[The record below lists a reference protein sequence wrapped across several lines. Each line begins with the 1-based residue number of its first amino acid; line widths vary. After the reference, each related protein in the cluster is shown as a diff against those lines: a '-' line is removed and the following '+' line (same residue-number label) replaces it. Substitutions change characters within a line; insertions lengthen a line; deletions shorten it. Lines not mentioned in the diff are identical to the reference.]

1 MAGRA
6 PWVPQLVGLGVTL
19 AAVAVYFAFTLD
31 QVRGLQRLQAE
42 TVDRNRRDSLQLV
55 RIQNDLFQL
64 GLALHEMAESGDA
77 LPLTAHHAEMNRLH
91 ADLDAAIE
99 LEHGLVPSSRTR
111 EQQDVLEASVRR
123 FWDGMD
129 QMWMLAADGRE
140 NEARTLIGTRLDA
153 ERGTLNSSVARMLV
167 ENSDAESAGA
177 RAVGEIY
184 RRVETNLYWFLAAG
198 LLAIGATG
206 ISVIRFSRRVFE
218 SLEKLSDER
227 KELARQMINVQEDVF
242 RALARELHDEFGQVL
257 TAIGA
262 MLQQVKK
269 KIPEDSAAQA
279 GLREIREVAASTLER
294 VRLMSQ
300 MLHPPVLDDYGL
312 EKSIEWYLSQF
323 EKQSGVRVHYEKIG
337 GALWIGDQVAIHVYR
352 ILQEALNNVLRH
364 AKAAEVW
371 VRAEYTPSQLSL
383 VVEDHGVGMP
393 EDVPRGGI
401 GLVSMRERAGLLS
414 GTLEFARPEAGG
426 VRVLLQVPLQ
436 AGAAA

>member
-19 AAVAVYFAFTLD
+19 AAVAVYFGFTLD
-31 QVRGLQRLQAE
+31 QVRGLQRLQVE

-55 RIQNDLFQL
+55 RIQNDLFQI
-64 GLALHEMAESGDA
+64 GLALHEMAESGDP
-77 LPLTAHHAEMNRLH
+77 LPLTTHHAEMNRLH
-91 ADLDAAIE
+91 ADLDAAIA
-99 LEHGLVPSSRTR
+99 LEHDLVPSSRTR
-111 EQQDVLEASVRR
+111 DQQDVLEASVRR
-123 FWDGMD
+123 FWDDMD
-129 QMWMLAADGRE
+129 QMWMLARDGRE
-140 NEARTLIGTRLDA
+140 NEARTLIRTRLNA
-153 ERGTLNSSVARMLV
+153 ERGTLDSSVARMLV
-167 ENSDAESAGA
+167 QNSDAESAGA

-218 SLEKLSDER
+218 RLEKLSDER
-227 KELARQMINVQEDVF
+227 KELARQVINVQEDVF
-242 RALARELHDEFGQVL
+242 RTLARELHDEFGQVL

-269 KIPEDSAAQA
+269 KISEDSAAQTD
-279 GLREIREVAASTLER
+279 LKEIREVAAGTLER

-300 MLHPPVLDDYGL
+300 MLHPPILDDYGL

-323 EKQSGVRVHYEKIG
+323 EKQSGLRVHYEKIG

-364 AKAAEVW
+364 ARASEVW

-383 VVEDHGVGMP
+383 LIEDHGVGMP
-393 EDVPRGGI
+393 ENVPRRGI
-401 GLVSMRERAGLLS
+401 GLVSMRERAGLL
-414 GTLEFARPEAGG
+414 GGALAFAKPAAGG
-426 VRVLLQVPLQ
+426 VRVQLQVPLQ
-436 AGAAA
+436 AGAAS